1 MVCRMLRL
9 PEWIVGLRCTGCGDL
24 STDPWRWVC
33 PTCSPEVRMDVVFD
47 DDELRKMGPRLAAR
61 PFDMWRY
68 TEALPVPP
76 GAALPPVMVGG
87 SPICEVPR
95 LAAHLGV
102 ARIVIKDDGRNP
114 SASLKDRASAIGV
127 VMAVSAGAERIAC
140 ASTGNAASSCACIA
154 ASMALPA
161 TIFVPARAPR
171 PKVAQLRMF
180 GAQVFRVAS
189 DYDTAWDLCGEVT
202 ARRGW
207 FNRNCAIN
215 PYLVEG
221 KKTASLELAEQL
233 GENITDWVAVS
244 VGDGCTIA
252 GIVKGL
258 EQAHLAGLIP
268 RVPRVLGVQAEGAQP
283 LVTAFRAGSS
293 TFHPGAVSTVADSI
307 CVGHPRNGLKALDA
321 VRRVHGEYIAV
332 SDDAILEAMRQTAR
346 LGGVFGEPAGVTSA
360 AGVAAARSQG
370 IIAAAESVAVL
381 VTGNGLKDVDTAI
394 GAVTGPTDVEATLDA
409 VLAAL

>member
-1 MVCRMLRL
+1 
-9 PEWIVGLRCTGCGDL
+9 
-24 STDPWRWVC
+24 
-33 PTCSPEVRMDVVFD
+33 MDVVFD
-47 DDELRKMGPRLAAR
+47 EGALRAMAGRLADR

-68 TEALPVPP
+68 REALPIPP
-76 GAALPPVMVGG
+76 GAALPPVVVGG
-87 SPICEVPR
+87 SPISEAPR
-95 LAAHLGV
+95 LAELLGV
-102 ARIVIKDDGRNP
+102 KRLVVKDDGRNP
-114 SASLKDRASAIGV
+114 SASLKDRASAMGV
-127 VMAVSAGAERIAC
+127 VMAVSAGASRIAC

-154 ASMALPA
+154 ASMNLPA
-161 TIFVPARAPR
+161 TIFVPERAPR

-202 ARRGW
+202 ARQGW

-233 GENITDWVAVS
+233 GDDITDWVAIS

-258 EQAHLAGLIP
+258 EQAHIAGLIP
-268 RVPRVLGVQAEGAQP
+268 RIPRVLGVQADGAQP
-283 LVTAFRAGSS
+283 LVTAYAAGE
-293 TFHPGAVSTVADSI
+293 TRFHAGAVSTVADSI
-307 CVGHPRNGLKALDA
+307 CVGHPRNGLKALAA
-321 VRRVHGEYIAV
+321 VRRVGGDYVAV
-332 SDDAILEAMRQTAR
+332 SDDAILEAMRQCAR
-346 LGGVFGEPAGVTSA
+346 LGGVFGEPAGVAAVAGIEVARAQQIISA
-360 AGVAAARSQG
+360 D
-370 IIAAAESVAVL
+370 ETVAVI

-394 GAVTGPTDVEATLDA
+394 AAVTGPTDVEPNLDA